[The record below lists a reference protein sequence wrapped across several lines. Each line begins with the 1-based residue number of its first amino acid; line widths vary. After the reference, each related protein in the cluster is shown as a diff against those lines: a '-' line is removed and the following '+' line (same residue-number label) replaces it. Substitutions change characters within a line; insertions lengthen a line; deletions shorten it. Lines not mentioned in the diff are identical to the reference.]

1 MHRVK
6 SYISSENTKLYKFPM
21 ILGSGGSGSMMFWPQ
36 LIAAASPESSS
47 HVCVS
52 YRFPLHFCKFEGLG
66 TETRPTLCHNNYDS
80 IIILKNGRNK
90 VVIPPNHHT
99 GASSSPEFL
108 LPMYHLARNQLESA
122 TPKRLIPKR
131 LMFATP
137 KDTVSSMVLFDMY
150 ALLTCACFL
159 PIKVLAQ
166 KIIDLDT
173 TKSDTARN
181 DGLQTFK
188 RERANIPLI
197 RNEHLSKD
205 ESVSLAYQR
214 AKLVVRT
221 YRLTAADV
229 EHCSPKFWSMMT
241 DPICSLDIAMFTILA
256 AHVGLTIGTLS
267 RHLKRRPDLRP
278 LVDRLLR
285 FDTVGIY
292 LLTERGHGLDAFNI
306 ETTATKTKDGFI
318 LHTPREEATKF
329 MPASTPSFGIPK
341 VALVNAKLIVDG
353 QDRGARLPT
362 RSGTN
367 PLDFSITQFNNVQLP
382 PTALVASDITDL
394 GPPERPLE
402 AWWDEVWRIQLGTM
416 AVPAPWI
423 NALKATAFI
432 GGRYSMHRSIIGKTS
447 NTPIISF
454 RTQQWPVLN
463 ATAVAMV
470 MDNWFP
476 RSIKFA
482 MTDTTDDR
490 VRHAMSVI
498 VKATVCRH
506 FQRCVPEMAERC
518 GAQGTF
524 EHNYMA
530 KIENDVITRTLHS
543 SNALEILRFLGDH
556 RSESFNSLVLPQ
568 SQAVIEA
575 IGHAMAYA
583 AAGEAKIPQPILDI
597 YECSVIR
604 QDPAWYSENVGL
616 NRMAQRRRED
626 AAVKAALPN
635 LNAYLDALRIE
646 DYVSAPIVSD
656 EGWKKYVDSLPRHT
670 GNATVEPQQIQHTQA
685 ML

>member
-1 MHRVK
+1 M
-6 SYISSENTKLYKFPM
+6 SSNRLYEH
-21 ILGSGGSGSMMFWPQ
+21 
-36 LIAAASPESSS
+36 A
-47 HVCVS
+47 
-52 YRFPLHFCKFEGLG
+52 
-66 TETRPTLCHNNYDS
+66 
-80 IIILKNGRNK
+80 
-90 VVIPPNHHT
+90 
-99 GASSSPEFL
+99 
-108 LPMYHLARNQLESA
+108 
-122 TPKRLIPKR
+122 
-131 LMFATP
+131 
-137 KDTVSSMVLFDMY
+137 LF
-150 ALLTCACFL
+150 
-159 PIKVLAQ
+159 K
-166 KIIDLDT
+166 
-173 TKSDTARN
+173 
-181 DGLQTFK
+181 
-188 RERANIPLI
+188 I

-267 RHLKRRPDLRP
+267 RHLKTRPDLRP

-353 QDRGARLPT
+353 QDRGARFFIVPICNEHEMYRGVISTRLPT

-382 PTALVASDITDL
+382 PTALVASDITDFA
-394 GPPERPLE
+394 PPKRPLE

-432 GGRYSMHRSIIGKTS
+432 GGRYSMHRSIIGKVS

-530 KIENDVITRTLHS
+530 KIENDGKGVIIAEGDILTLCIRLFS
-543 SNALEILRFLGDH
+543 ELLLGRYTVPMPSASNSLLAQHALGLMEENTEILRSLGDH

-656 EGWKKYVDSLPRHT
+656 EGWKNYVISLPRHT

>member
-1 MHRVK
+1 MRSNSLH
-6 SYISSENTKLYKFPM
+6 N
-21 ILGSGGSGSMMFWPQ
+21 
-36 LIAAASPESSS
+36 
-47 HVCVS
+47 H
-52 YRFPLHFCKFEGLG
+52 PL
-66 TETRPTLCHNNYDS
+66 
-80 IIILKNGRNK
+80 
-90 VVIPPNHHT
+90 
-99 GASSSPEFL
+99 
-108 LPMYHLARNQLESA
+108 
-122 TPKRLIPKR
+122 
-131 LMFATP
+131 
-137 KDTVSSMVLFDMY
+137 
-150 ALLTCACFL
+150 
-159 PIKVLAQ
+159 
-166 KIIDLDT
+166 
-173 TKSDTARN
+173 
-181 DGLQTFK
+181 FK
-188 RERANIPLI
+188 I
-197 RNEHLSKD
+197 RNELLSKD
-205 ESVSLAYQR
+205 ESVSLAYKR
-214 AKLVVRT
+214 ARLVVQT
-221 YRLTAADV
+221 YGLSATDV
-229 EHCSPKFWSMMT
+229 EHCSPKFWSMML

-267 RHLKRRPDLRP
+267 RHLRRRPDLLP
-278 LVDRLLR
+278 LVNRLLR

-306 ETTATKTKDGFI
+306 ETTATKTSDGFI

-329 MPASTPSFGIPK
+329 MPASTPAFGIPK
-341 VALVNAKLIVDG
+341 VALVNAKMIVDG
-353 QDRGARLPT
+353 EDRGARFFIVPICNEREMCRGVISTRLPT

-367 PLDFSITQFNNVQLP
+367 PLDFSITQFDNVWLP
-382 PTALVASDITDL
+382 PTALVASDISDFSL
-394 GPPERPLE
+394 PERPLE

-432 GGRYSMHRSIIGKTS
+432 GGRYSMHRTIIGKGA
-447 NTPIISF
+447 NVMIPIISF

-470 MDNWFP
+470 MNTWFP
-476 RSIKFA
+476 RSIQFA
-482 MTDTTDDR
+482 MADNTDHR

-530 KIENDVITRTLHS
+530 KIENDGKGVIIAEGDILTLCIRLFSELLLGRYTIPMPS
-543 SNALEILRFLGDH
+543 SSDSILARHAWGLLEENRELLRSVGDH

-583 AAGEAKIPQPILDI
+583 AAQEAKLPQPILDI

-604 QDPAWYSENVGL
+604 QDPAWYSENAGL
-616 NRMAQRRRED
+616 NRMAQRLRED
-626 AAVKAALPN
+626 VVITAALPE
-635 LNAYLDALRIE
+635 LGTYLDALQIE

-656 EGWKKYVDSLPRHT
+656 AGWKEYVASLPRYT
-670 GNATVEPQQIQHTQA
+670 GNAITESQPEIQHIRA
-685 ML
+685 VL